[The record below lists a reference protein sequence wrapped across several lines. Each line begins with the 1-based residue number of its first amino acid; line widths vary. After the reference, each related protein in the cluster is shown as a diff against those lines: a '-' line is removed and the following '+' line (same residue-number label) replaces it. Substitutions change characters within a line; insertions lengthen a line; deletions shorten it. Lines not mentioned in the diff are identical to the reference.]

1 MLTVKLPQYTVG
13 NGILKDLGSICKKYG
28 KRILVIGGNTALEKV
43 GMSIVD
49 YLKQE
54 NIEIIDFIWYGGECS
69 YKNIDRIQTKAEN
82 LNIDVIVG
90 VGGGKALDTAKAA
103 GEKASIPVI
112 TIPTIAATCA
122 ATTPISVVYKDNGSF
137 DSIYLLENLPA
148 HILIDT
154 DIIVNSPTKY
164 LWAGIGD
171 TLAKYY
177 ELEATT
183 REKKLSHRVL
193 MGKNLSTMCV
203 EPLIAYGTKAIE
215 DSSKGLNS
223 FEFEETILNI
233 IVTTGIVSML
243 IGEEFN
249 GACAHGLFNALTSLE
264 HIEKDHLHGEVVSYG
279 ILVMLMLDGQESEV
293 ERLYPFYKSI
303 SLPTSLED
311 LEIIHTIEYL
321 ESIVEDAIH
330 MEDVK
335 KMPYQV
341 TKAMFLGAIDKL
353 EGLNKR
359 LNHKKQTLK

>member
-1 MLTVKLPQYTVG
+1 MFTVKLPQYTVG
-13 NGILKDLGSICKKYG
+13 DGVLKDLGVICKKYG
-28 KRILVIGGNTALEKV
+28 KRILIIGGNTALEKISMDI
-43 GMSIVD
+43 GD

-54 NIEIIDFIWYGGECS
+54 NIKIVDFIWYGGECS
-69 YKNIDRIQTKAEN
+69 YKNIDQIKTKAEN

-103 GEKASIPVI
+103 GERANIPVV

-122 ATTPISVVYKDNGSF
+122 ATTPLSVVYKDNGSF

-183 REKKLSHRVL
+183 REKKLSHSVL
-193 MGKNLSTMCV
+193 MGKNLSIMCV
-203 EPLIAYGTKAIE
+203 EPLIEYGAKAIE
-215 DSSKGLNS
+215 DSDKGTNS
-223 FEFEETILNI
+223 FEFEEIILNI

-264 HIEKDHLHGEVVSYG
+264 HIEKNHLHGEVVSYG
-279 ILVMLMLDGQESEV
+279 ILVMLMLDGREKEI

-311 LEIIHTIEYL
+311 LEIINTIESL
-321 ESIVEDAIH
+321 DPILEDAVH

-335 KMPYQV
+335 KMPYKV
-341 TKAMFLGAIDKL
+341 TKSMFLGAIDKL
-353 EGLNKR
+353 EALNKR
-359 LNHKKQTLK
+359 LNYKK